1 MKRRDF
7 LVRGTAAV
15 GAVLGASALGR
26 AVSSHAGGCGRDAV
40 PRGTDGA
47 PNWAWVR
54 AQFEL
59 DPNLMHFAGFYM
71 TSHPTPVREAVAY
84 YRAQLDRDPFNT
96 IGGDTEHAKALNDDV
111 RAAAGTYLEVDG
123 EHDIAL
129 TDSTTMGL
137 GLVYNGFKL
146 EAGDEVLTTTH
157 DHNATRRS
165 LRFAAARSGCALH
178 EVTLYTDGIDANPQQ
193 MVDTIVGGV
202 TPATRLVAITGV
214 HSSSGVKLPVRAIA
228 DALAKP
234 NSEREPGHEILLA
247 VDGVHGLGVEDVTMA
262 DLGCDFFIA
271 GTHKWMFSPRGT
283 GIVWAKPEAWE
294 RLQPIIPPSGRHG
307 RPALLFSPGGFHSFE
322 HRWAAAEGFKWHLA
336 LGKAYVQHRIHALS
350 RRLREGL
357 HDMAHVHLHTPLSD
371 ELASGIVCFDIEG
384 MPPRHVV
391 KQLALNRIVASESP
405 YDPPCARLGASIF
418 NTEEEVESA
427 LRAVRDLA

>member
-1 MKRRDF
+1 MNRRDF
-7 LVRGTAAV
+7 LVRGTAVV
-15 GAVLGASALGR
+15 GAVVGASALGR
-26 AVSSHAGGCGRDAV
+26 AVSSRAGGCGADAV
-40 PRGTDGA
+40 PRAADGS
-47 PNWAWVR
+47 PDWAWVR

-59 DPNLMHFAGFYM
+59 DPSLMHFVGFFM

-96 IGGDTEHAKALNDDV
+96 IGGNTEHAKAMNDDV
-111 RAAAGTYLEVDG
+111 RQAAGMYLDVDG

-146 EAGDEVLTTTH
+146 EPGDEVLTTTH

-165 LRFAAARSGCALH
+165 LRYAATRSGCTLH
-178 EVTLYTDGIDANPQQ
+178 EVTLYADGIDANAQQ
-193 MVDTIVGGV
+193 MVDTIVAGV
-202 TPATRLVAITGV
+202 TDATRLVAITWV
-214 HSSSGVKLPVRAIA
+214 HSSSGVKLPVRPIA
-228 DALAKP
+228 DELATI
-234 NSEREPGHEILLA
+234 NEQREPGHEILLA
-247 VDGVHGLGVEDVTMA
+247 VDGVHGLGVEDVTMV

-294 RLQPIIPPSGRHG
+294 RVQPIIPPSGRYN
-307 RPALLFSPGGFHSFE
+307 RPALLFTPGGFHSFE

-336 LGKAYVQHRIHALS
+336 LGKSYVQQRIHALN

-357 HDMAHVHLHTPLSD
+357 HAMAHVHLHTPLSD
-371 ELASGIVCFDIEG
+371 ELAAGIVCFDIEG
-384 MPPRHVV
+384 MRPRDVV
-391 KQLALNRIVASESP
+391 RQLARERVVASESP
-405 YDPPCARLGASIF
+405 YDSACARLAASIF

-427 LRAVRDLA
+427 LRAVRDRA